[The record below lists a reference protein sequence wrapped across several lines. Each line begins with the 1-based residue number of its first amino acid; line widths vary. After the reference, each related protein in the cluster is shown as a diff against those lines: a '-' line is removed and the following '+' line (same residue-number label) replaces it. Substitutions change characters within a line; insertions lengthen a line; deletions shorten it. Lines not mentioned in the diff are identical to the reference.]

1 MNSYAAAYLYALDV
15 HDCEVMTDE
24 IGTQEAGDV
33 LRGFLANA
41 AGWRGDQA
49 REIKAELRRRLR
61 GWPGTNLVEP
71 NR

>member
-1 MNSYAAAYLYALDV
+1 
-15 HDCEVMTDE
+15 MTDE

-49 REIKAELRRRLR
+49 RAIKAELRRRLR
-61 GWPGTNLVEP
+61 G
-71 NR
+71 